1 MNCRDAINRVST
13 GENQLGL
20 TGIQKETAPGDGG
33 GISEIFRREVVG
45 FCDFFVVLQ
54 KNTKK

>member
-20 TGIQKETAPGDGG
+20 TITQKETAPRGGG
-33 GISEIFRREVVG
+33 GIEKYIFFEERVLFYVI
-45 FCDFFVVLQ
+45 FC
-54 KNTKK
+54 